1 MIKKNPKKKVK
12 KRKNVK
18 SQKILKNE
26 PGRTGKKKEI
36 QMRNESANLNEDSN
50 FDFFKSSYV

>member
-36 QMRNESANLNEDSN
+36 
-50 FDFFKSSYV
+50 